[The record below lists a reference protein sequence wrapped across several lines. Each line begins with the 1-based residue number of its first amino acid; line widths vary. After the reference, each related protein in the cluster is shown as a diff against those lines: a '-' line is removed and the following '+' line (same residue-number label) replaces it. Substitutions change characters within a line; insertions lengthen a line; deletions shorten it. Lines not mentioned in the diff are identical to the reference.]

1 LNEIGGIEWFLVW
14 KSRLPVLLRSIKR
27 PPQVIYGARRRH
39 GEGFATAKSASQL
52 QPRFVRLTES
62 NKKATAEMPGFTD
75 EKDLLKTISVRT
87 EALLAERQ
95 DAPLTLR
102 RATKIRS
109 RRRRAELI
117 APSCPL

>member
-1 LNEIGGIEWFLVW
+1 MSQANTKIAEKRGGEQFTAQPLIV
-14 KSRLPVLLRSIKR
+14 PAGN
-27 PPQVIYGARRRH
+27 GATR
-39 GEGFATAKSASQL
+39 
-52 QPRFVRLTES
+52 
-62 NKKATAEMPGFTD
+62 
-75 EKDLLKTISVRT
+75 I

>member
-1 LNEIGGIEWFLVW
+1 MTAKRTNNAETRDGEFTTAQKIQVP
-14 KSRLPVLLRSIKR
+14 PVGDA
-27 PPQVIYGARRRH
+27 PQVTP
-39 GEGFATAKSASQL
+39 EFC
-52 QPRFVRLTES
+52 RLTES
-62 NKKATAEMPGFTD
+62 NKKATAEMPRFTD
-75 EKDLLKTISVRT
+75 EKDLLKKISVCT

-102 RATKIRS
+102 RAPKIRS

>member
-1 LNEIGGIEWFLVW
+1 MTGI
-14 KSRLPVLLRSIKR
+14 RSCS
-27 PPQVIYGARRRH
+27 GAMVALA
-39 GEGFATAKSASQL
+39 GFAPQGV
-52 QPRFVRLTES
+52 PEFCRLAES

-75 EKDLLKTISVRT
+75 EKDLLKKISVCT
-87 EALLAERQ
+87 EALLTERQ

-102 RATKIRS
+102 HAPKIRS

>member
-1 LNEIGGIEWFLVW
+1 MITGIMVKKIKSTERGGQELTAQPLTV
-14 KSRLPVLLRSIKR
+14 PAAN
-27 PPQVIYGARRRH
+27 GA
-39 GEGFATAKSASQL
+39 T
-52 QPRFVRLTES
+52 
-62 NKKATAEMPGFTD
+62 
-75 EKDLLKTISVRT
+75 RT